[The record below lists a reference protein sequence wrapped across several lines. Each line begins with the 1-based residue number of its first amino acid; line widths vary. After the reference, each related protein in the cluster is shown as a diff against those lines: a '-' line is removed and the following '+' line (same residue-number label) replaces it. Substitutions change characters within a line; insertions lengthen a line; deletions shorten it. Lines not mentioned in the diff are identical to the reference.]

1 MAPDSLALENRAQI
15 YDYNKMKAIFIL
27 SVISAMNSSKGEAR
41 KLRAR
46 YYQRFIASLE
56 LFNFLMGSTTNI
68 FASIAEIFT
77 SSKEIFVVCS
87 NPNVQGRAAAPRTG
101 HLV

>member
-56 LFNFLMGSTTNI
+56 LFNFLIGSTTNI
-68 FASIAEIFT
+68 FASIA
-77 SSKEIFVVCS
+77 EIFVVCS